1 MDFDDDVSEDPDYQ
15 PINENQQGVFNFSDK
30 QITYIRGCIKN
41 IMLPTWVD
49 RPPVNLGE
57 VKHGKLKAH
66 DYLTLFTSIF
76 PLIIPHLWWNN
87 DEQSQEY
94 KLFESYIHLTASTNI
109 ICSFKTSNSEAEK
122 FSFHYTKY
130 RESTRHLFPEC
141 HDLPNHHFAMHNEQL
156 LKYWGPMP
164 ALSEFPG
171 EQLNGMLQKVKTN
184 HRIYDMA
191 YTMLKQMCRFGR
203 VEALWHDND
212 TNDQYIK
219 QLHTIIKPNSTKSP
233 HQIHLSEAECA
244 KFLFEAPDL
253 RPQEYQYLHQIGRP
267 FRTYTDIPHPEYS
280 LVLPPAA
287 KRVLNITAN
296 KYTYS
301 CFSSHLGN
309 SSIQFYDR
317 FTQTLHTGFIH
328 TILQLPL
335 EGILQSFLLVQEHFS
350 LPPAEEQKA
359 PYIKYPELMTRIVGA
374 APSNKIFVIEPQH
387 IITHLTTMF
396 QTKGTYG
403 IPFETYVVCWGLN
416 RGRK

>member
-1 MDFDDDVSEDPDYQ
+1 
-15 PINENQQGVFNFSDK
+15 
-30 QITYIRGCIKN
+30 
-41 IMLPTWVD
+41 
-49 RPPVNLGE
+49 
-57 VKHGKLKAH
+57 
-66 DYLTLFTSIF
+66 
-76 PLIIPHLWWNN
+76 
-87 DEQSQEY
+87 
-94 KLFESYIHLTASTNI
+94 
-109 ICSFKTSNSEAEK
+109 
-122 FSFHYTKY
+122 
-130 RESTRHLFPEC
+130 
-141 HDLPNHHFAMHNEQL
+141 
-156 LKYWGPMP
+156 
-164 ALSEFPG
+164 
-171 EQLNGMLQKVKTN
+171 
-184 HRIYDMA
+184 
-191 YTMLKQMCRFGR
+191 MCRFGR

-219 QLHTIIKPNSTKSP
+219 QLHTIIKPDSTKSP

-253 RPQEYQYLHQIGRP
+253 RPQEYVILQQYLHQIGRP

-287 KRVLNITAN
+287 KRALNISAN

-387 IITHLTTMF
+387 IITHLTTLF